1 MGELQ
6 RPFTINFSARAK
18 HLSAAGHWPASE
30 VTSVLVASWQ
40 YNARGLFTVH
50 WGSQACQGKLPLSH
64 MGSAAEMLSH
74 RPETFTSK
82 ERTESVRTFKGTVIG
97 DSQSPA
103 RSLKDIQT
111 QPPSHGRSTGTR
123 CCTHSQSLPQVS
135 QR

>member
-6 RPFTINFSARAK
+6 RPFTINFSSRAK
-18 HLSAAGHWPASE
+18 HLSATGHWSASE
-30 VTSVLVASWQ
+30 VISVLVASWQ
-40 YNARGLFTVH
+40 YNAHGLFTVH
-50 WGSQACQGKLPLSH
+50 WGRQACQGKLPLSH
-64 MGSAAEMLSH
+64 MGSEAEMLSH

-97 DSQSPA
+97 DSQNPA
-103 RSLKDIQT
+103 RSLKDTT

-123 CCTHSQSLPQVS
+123 CRTHSQSLPQFS